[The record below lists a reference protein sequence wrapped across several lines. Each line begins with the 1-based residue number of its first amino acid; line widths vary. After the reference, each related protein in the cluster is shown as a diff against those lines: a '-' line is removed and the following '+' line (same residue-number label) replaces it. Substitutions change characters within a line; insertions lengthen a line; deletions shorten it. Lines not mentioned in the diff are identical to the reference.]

1 MVYFINLYNI
11 FFFFIFCIINNNAY
25 FLSNKNDLSIIDPNH
40 LDKIYESCNI
50 TNIIFCS
57 IAEAI
62 KYSFNLIKK
71 EFKSYP
77 LNCTDIICLQYKNV
91 YTPDAICEDVEAIL
105 EDQENNDGKYLVSFS
120 NCKVSIL
127 GALSVKNETD
137 TIMEYDQ
144 FLSEM
149 YFDKINFYQ
158 NVRSTKGEL
167 NITFKYDE
175 TFINTFN
182 YNKTDPIFDN
192 NDTNLIEQMNNILKD
207 ILENYIYVWE
217 SKIEIDENTQLL
229 QITYLNQ
236 IINRFS
242 KEYSIIKYDTYVD
255 NNIITY
261 IAYNEIKYNSFINL
275 KNMFFIPNFN
285 ITFEYALNYNITY
298 NEGNFTIKN
307 ISISRNNPDYDYFG
321 NITNKYAQFNVPEN
335 DSILIWNIINDDFCN
350 CFKKYK

>member
-1 MVYFINLYNI
+1 MSPTSYQTAPPRVNQKVNI
-11 FFFFIFCIINNNAY
+11 FYHKFSVLQHKTIFNPGKISVCIFY
-25 FLSNKNDLSIIDPNH
+25 TQTKTDR
-40 LDKIYESCNI
+40 

-91 YTPDAICEDVEAIL
+91 YTPDTICEDVEAIL

-120 NCKVSIL
+120 NCKVNIL

-149 YFDKINFYQ
+149 FFDKINFYQ

-242 KEYSIIKYDTYVD
+242 KEYSIIKVYGICSCRPFSVILRRNPHESTG
-255 NNIITY
+255 T
-261 IAYNEIKYNSFINL
+261 
-275 KNMFFIPNFN
+275 
-285 ITFEYALNYNITY
+285 ALSARIH
-298 NEGNFTIKN
+298 
-307 ISISRNNPDYDYFG
+307 
-321 NITNKYAQFNVPEN
+321 
-335 DSILIWNIINDDFCN
+335 
-350 CFKKYK
+350 